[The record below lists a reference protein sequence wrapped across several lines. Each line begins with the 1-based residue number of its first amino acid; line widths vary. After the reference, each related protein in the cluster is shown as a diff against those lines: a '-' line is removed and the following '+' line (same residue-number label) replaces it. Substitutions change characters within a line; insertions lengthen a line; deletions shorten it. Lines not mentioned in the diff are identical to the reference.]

1 VLFIAVV
8 PAVAGNQPDFS
19 ALSHD
24 KWVDSLMNALTIDQ
38 KIGQLFMVQVYPE
51 KDGQSVKAVLDQLNQ
66 YQVGGILFMQ
76 SGPITLAKV
85 CNRLQNS
92 SHIPL
97 MIAIDG
103 ESGLGFRLDS
113 TINYPDQQALGAIQ
127 NDSLIYRMGY
137 EIGQQCRM
145 LGINMNMAPVADI
158 NRTPDNPVIN
168 FRSFGQNRRLVALNA
183 WLYAKGMQDAGV
195 LAVAKHFPGHGN
207 TVADSHLS
215 LPVVPGSIAE
225 LDSIDLFP
233 FSFLA
238 EKGIGAIMT
247 GHLQVPALEPERT
260 LPASL
265 SPGIIRKKL
274 IGEMGFKGLI
284 ITDALNMKGV
294 SNRFSS
300 AESAV
305 KALKAGNDMIEVVP
319 RLDNAVHA
327 VLKAVAAGEISI
339 REIDEKCRKILGAK
353 KWMGLDRQKPVDT
366 GRLYQRLNNGRYQ
379 LTKRLLTEQSLT
391 VLKNTG
397 NILPLQC
404 LDTLK
409 IASLAIGADTVTP
422 FQQMLL
428 NYTNVDHFTIS
439 NTPTDAEIK
448 QIHAQL
454 ENYNLVI
461 SGIYSL
467 RLYPTRNFGITDAEV
482 RLVNAM
488 KDLKTITCFF
498 GNPYALSSFP
508 ALSEAAGL
516 IVGYQDDGDVQELTA
531 QLIFGATSAHAR
543 LPVSVAGLFELHSGV
558 DVRAIGRLKY
568 TLPEELGIC
577 SQPLE
582 ARLDSLAGLAI
593 SQHAFPG
600 CQVLVAKD
608 GKVFFQ
614 KCYGWLS
621 YDKKQPVTPET
632 LYDLASLTKILA
644 PLPAIMKLYDE
655 KKINLDNRYADYF
668 PGFRNTNKDQMTI
681 RDVLLHQ
688 ACLQAFMPL
697 WLQPGGSKE
706 LREGAFQDRPSEKY
720 PIRISAGMYE
730 RADLKAQLIK
740 DIARSPL
747 RPQKIYYYS
756 DLGFA
761 FFPDIIENL
770 TKQSFQEYLDREF
783 YRPLGAVSTGF
794 VPFLHFPVGQIAP
807 TEDDQYFR
815 HELLQGYV
823 HDETAALLGGVSGNA
838 GLFSNANDLAK
849 VMQMYLQSGYYGGKQ
864 YIASGTIG
872 QFTSVQHTN
881 TQNYRGLGFDKPNPA
896 QSQIRTRLPATG
908 ASTESFGHTGFT
920 GTFAWADPRQKLLFI
935 FLSNRIN
942 PSREKMGIYQLN
954 TRSEMQQAV
963 YDALRNSGN

>member
-1 VLFIAVV
+1 
-8 PAVAGNQPDFS
+8 
-19 ALSHD
+19 
-24 KWVDSLMNALTIDQ
+24 
-38 KIGQLFMVQVYPE
+38 
-51 KDGQSVKAVLDQLNQ
+51 
-66 YQVGGILFMQ
+66 
-76 SGPITLAKV
+76 
-85 CNRLQNS
+85 
-92 SHIPL
+92 
-97 MIAIDG
+97 
-103 ESGLGFRLDS
+103 
-113 TINYPDQQALGAIQ
+113 
-127 NDSLIYRMGY
+127 
-137 EIGQQCRM
+137 
-145 LGINMNMAPVADI
+145 
-158 NRTPDNPVIN
+158 
-168 FRSFGQNRRLVALNA
+168 
-183 WLYAKGMQDAGV
+183 
-195 LAVAKHFPGHGN
+195 
-207 TVADSHLS
+207 
-215 LPVVPGSIAE
+215 
-225 LDSIDLFP
+225 
-233 FSFLA
+233 
-238 EKGIGAIMT
+238 
-247 GHLQVPALEPERT
+247 
-260 LPASL
+260 
-265 SPGIIRKKL
+265 
-274 IGEMGFKGLI
+274 
-284 ITDALNMKGV
+284 
-294 SNRFSS
+294 
-300 AESAV
+300 
-305 KALKAGNDMIEVVP
+305 
-319 RLDNAVHA
+319 
-327 VLKAVAAGEISI
+327 
-339 REIDEKCRKILGAK
+339 
-353 KWMGLDRQKPVDT
+353 
-366 GRLYQRLNNGRYQ
+366 
-379 LTKRLLTEQSLT
+379 
-391 VLKNTG
+391 
-397 NILPLQC
+397 
-404 LDTLK
+404 
-409 IASLAIGADTVTP
+409 
-422 FQQMLL
+422 
-428 NYTNVDHFTIS
+428 
-439 NTPTDAEIK
+439 
-448 QIHAQL
+448 
-454 ENYNLVI
+454 
-461 SGIYSL
+461 
-467 RLYPTRNFGITDAEV
+467 
-482 RLVNAM
+482 
-488 KDLKTITCFF
+488 
-498 GNPYALSSFP
+498 
-508 ALSEAAGL
+508 
-516 IVGYQDDGDVQELTA
+516 
-531 QLIFGATSAHAR
+531 
-543 LPVSVAGLFELHSGV
+543 
-558 DVRAIGRLKY
+558 
-568 TLPEELGIC
+568 
-577 SQPLE
+577 LE

-908 ASTESFGHTGFT
+908 ASPESFGHTGFT